1 MRRVAAILS
10 SLFAC
15 LIGLASDARA
25 NPLDSFGYGS
35 RSTALA
41 GAVTAD
47 VEDLSANYYNPA
59 GLVRGEGL
67 RLELGYMRALHSLE
81 VDGRDNDVDPLGG
94 ILGGIVAPGRAGP
107 LRFAL
112 GIGLHLNDERISRTR
127 SLPQNQPRWE
137 LYDNRTHRI
146 FLAAHLAIQPFRWL
160 SIGGG
165 ISFMA
170 ATRGGVEI
178 AGDVSLLRPDDETA
192 LRHRVDSDLTS
203 VRYPQ
208 LGIQI
213 TPDHHWSFGIAYRG
227 EFRLRLELEATL
239 AGDIVAGRADN
250 PSATRIPGYFHLVS
264 DSVNAFL
271 PQQVAFGVSWR
282 PTTRLRIG
290 LDVTWVDWSA
300 YRNPTALT
308 EVELRIDV
316 PPGFPGIEVPA
327 GVRGTTPLPPRFVDR
342 VVPRVGVEVRVL
354 DLPNVALDARGGY
367 VFEASPAPDQD
378 GDTNFM
384 DSDRH
389 VLALGIGLLLRRP
402 AAWLGADL
410 AIDVHLQHFV
420 FDERLIRKASPIDPV
435 GDYRID
441 GSIWSFGGTTSLVF

>member
-1 MRRVAAILS
+1 MTRVSSVMAIAMMLT
-10 SLFAC
+10 FAP
-15 LIGLASDARA
+15 IARA

-35 RSTALA
+35 RSAALG

-47 VEDLSANYYNPA
+47 VEDVSANYYNPA
-59 GLVRGEGL
+59 GLVRGERL
-67 RLELGYMRALHSLE
+67 RLEIGYMRALHALA

-94 ILGGIVAPGRAGP
+94 ILGGVVAPGRAGP
-107 LRFAL
+107 IRFAL

-170 ATRGGVEI
+170 ATRGSVAIG
-178 AGDVSLLRPDDETA
+178 GDVSLLMPDDETY

-213 TPDHHWSFGIAYRG
+213 APDERWSFGLAYRG
-227 EFRLRLELEATL
+227 EFQLRLELEATL
-239 AGDIVAGRADN
+239 EGEIIAGRADN
-250 PSATRIPGYFHLVS
+250 PDATRIPGYFHLIS

-271 PQQVAFGVSWR
+271 PQQIALGVAWR
-282 PTTRLRIG
+282 PVPRVRVG
-290 LDVTWVDWSA
+290 VDVTWIDWSA

-327 GVRGTTPLPPRFVDR
+327 GVRGTTPIPPRFVDR
-342 VVPRVGVEVRVL
+342 LVPRVGVEVRAICL
-354 DLPNVALDARGGY
+354 RHVALDVRGGY
-367 VFEASPAPDQD
+367 VFEASPAPDQT

-384 DSDRH
+384 DADRH
-389 VLALGIGLLLRRP
+389 VLSLGLGLLLRRP
-402 AAWLGADL
+402 ARWLGADI
-410 AIDVHLQHFV
+410 AIDVHVQHIL
-420 FDERLIRKASPIDPV
+420 FDERLVRKTSPIDAI

-441 GSIWSFGGTTSLVF
+441 GSIWSFGGTTGLVF